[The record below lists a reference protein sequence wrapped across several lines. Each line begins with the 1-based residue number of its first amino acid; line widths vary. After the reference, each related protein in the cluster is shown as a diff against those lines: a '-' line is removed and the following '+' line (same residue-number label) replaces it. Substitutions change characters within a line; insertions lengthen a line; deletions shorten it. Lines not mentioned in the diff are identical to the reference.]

1 MKKKK
6 NINQLA
12 KLTINQDMTII
23 NAGELKAKMEEALNS
38 ASSLD
43 LTLKNIEVMDLA
55 GIQLIYA
62 LKKEAENQIKKLK
75 INFDLKTDLL
85 ENIRLSGFGDLFD
98 N

>member
-1 MKKKK
+1 MKKKNK
-6 NINQLA
+6 INQLA
-12 KLTINQDMTII
+12 KLTLNQDMTII

-62 LKKEAENQIKKLK
+62 LKKEAENQRKKLK
-75 INFDLKTDLL
+75 INFDLKADLLETIRLAGFGDLL
-85 ENIRLSGFGDLFD
+85 EN
-98 N
+98 

>member
-1 MKKKK
+1 MKKK
-6 NINQLA
+6 NIINQFA
-12 KLTINQDMTII
+12 KLTIKQDMTIS
-23 NAGELKAKMEEALNS
+23 NAGALKAKMEEALNS
-38 ASSLD
+38 AYSLD

-62 LKKEAENQIKKLK
+62 LKKEAENQSKKLK